1 MMDFFKTVEDRHS
14 MRKYIET
21 PVEDEKLHK
30 ILETANKAPSAGNLQ
45 GYEIY
50 IVRKLEQRQALVKA
64 SWEQLFLAEAPV
76 VLIFCANPARS
87 AERYNERG
95 IELYCIQDAT
105 IACAFAILAAKA
117 QGLDTVW
124 VGAFDEAAV
133 SEIAHIPSNL
143 RPVAMLP
150 IGYAGKVPSVRPRRE
165 LSDLVHEV

>member
-1 MMDFFKTVEDRHS
+1 MDFFKIVEERHS
-14 MRKYIET
+14 MRKYVET
-21 PVEDEKLHK
+21 PVEDEKLQK

-50 IVRKLEQRQALVKA
+50 VVRKLEQRQALVNA
-64 SWEQLFLAEAPV
+64 AWDQGFLAEAPV
-76 VLIFCANPARS
+76 VLIFCTNPARS
-87 AERYNERG
+87 ADKYKQRG

-105 IACAFAILAAKA
+105 IACTFAILAAKA

-133 SEIAHIPSNL
+133 SEIVHIPSDL

-165 LSDLVHEV
+165 LRDLVHEA